1 MPRILSPQQRDAF
14 QRKVIEY
21 YHQHGRTL
29 PWRQTIDPYKILV
42 SEIMLQQTQVDR
54 VIPYYSKW
62 ISRWPTIANLAQ
74 ASRKDVLQAWLG
86 LGYNNRAM
94 RMHAAAKIIAEKY
107 QGNVLKA
114 LEEEKLPGIG
124 PYTKKAVR
132 IFAANANL
140 VTVDTNIRRIVI
152 HEFKL
157 PSSVT
162 DKDLDALALQCLP
175 KGRSREWHNAL
186 MDYGST
192 FLTART
198 TGIKPKTTQT
208 RFEGSDRQLRA
219 KLLRIVL
226 HSSEP
231 RTPKELA
238 ALYSCPSLHLTH
250 ILNTMVRDGLLEK
263 RKGSYAIKN

>member
-1 MPRILSPQQRDAF
+1 MPRILSLQQRSTF
-14 QRKVIEY
+14 QCKVRDY

-29 PWRQTIDPYKILV
+29 PWRQTTDPYKILI

-54 VIPYYSKW
+54 VTPYYTTW
-62 ISRWPTIANLAQ
+62 ISRWPTVTDLAQ
-74 ASRKDVLQAWLG
+74 APRKDVLQAWLG

-94 RMHAAAKIIAEKY
+94 RLHAAAKIIAEKY

-132 IFAANANL
+132 IFAANANM
-140 VTVDTNIRRIVI
+140 VTIDTNIRRILI

-157 PSSVT
+157 LSSVA
-162 DKDLDALALQCLP
+162 DKDLEALALQCLP

-186 MDYGST
+186 MDYGAT
-192 FLTART
+192 LLTSRK
-198 TGIKPKTTQT
+198 TGIRPKTTQT

-219 KLLRIVL
+219 KLLRIFL
-226 HSSEP
+226 RSSEP
-231 RTPKELA
+231 RTLKELA
-238 ALYSCPSLHLTH
+238 ALCSRSSLRLTH
-250 ILNTMVRDGLLEK
+250 ILNTMVRDGLVEK
-263 RKGSYAIKN
+263 RKGSYTIKS